1 MDELVKLVAQRTG
14 IAEDTARTA
23 VDTVVGYLKERLP
36 EPIAGHVDSVLS
48 GQAPGG
54 GMDGIAG
61 KLGGIFGGGSTEG

>member
-36 EPIAGHVDSVLS
+36 EPIAGHVDSVLT
-48 GQAPGG
+48 GQAGG
-54 GMDGIAG
+54 GVDGIAG
-61 KLGGIFGGGSTEG
+61 KLGGLFGGGTEG

>member
-54 GMDGIAG
+54 GVDGIAD
-61 KLGGIFGGGSTEG
+61 KLGGIFGGGSTDS